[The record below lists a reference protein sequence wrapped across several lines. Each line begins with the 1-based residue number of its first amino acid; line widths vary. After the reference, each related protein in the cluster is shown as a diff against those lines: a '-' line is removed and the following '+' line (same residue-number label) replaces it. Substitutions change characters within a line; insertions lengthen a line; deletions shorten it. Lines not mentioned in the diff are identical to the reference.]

1 MSNFFKKSTVILL
14 LFAFLTA
21 QLTFYTTAQ
30 DIGDDNY
37 TYQLSESSAKEDV
50 ENNTAI
56 ENNKKIKLNY
66 VYLIEEK
73 VEDLIPFYQNDY
85 GNIKYGNYGT
95 IASHGCGI
103 TCLSMISSYFTDI
116 IHTPP
121 ELAKKYGDYNTEE
134 GSLWVLFEDSAKD
147 MDLPLQERT
156 TNTNKVIK
164 ALKNGQ
170 YVVALESENIFTATG
185 HFIILKGITKDGKIL
200 VQDPY
205 RDNYTKSDIMIE
217 GYENGFTK
225 KQVFT
230 GGGPYWIYKNKK

>member
-1 MSNFFKKSTVILL
+1 MSNFFKKSLVILL
-14 LFAFLTA
+14 LFTFLTA
-21 QLTFYTTAQ
+21 QLTFHTEAQ
-30 DIGDDNY
+30 KANIDNSVYDIRSESHAEED
-37 TYQLSESSAKEDV
+37 LSENVIND
-50 ENNTAI
+50 
-56 ENNKKIKLNY
+56 NKKIKLNY

-85 GNIKYGNYGT
+85 SNTKYGNYGT
-95 IASHGCGI
+95 VASHGCGI
-103 TCLSMISSYFTDI
+103 TCLAMISSYFTDV
-116 IHTPP
+116 IHTPQ
-121 ELAKKYGDYNTEE
+121 ELAKKYGNYNTEE

-156 TNTNKVIK
+156 MDTNKVIK

-205 RDNYTKSDIMIE
+205 RDNYTKNDKMVE
-217 GYENGFTK
+217 GYKNGFTQN
-225 KQVFT
+225 QVFN